1 MATKKEIKDSLQ
13 AISEQYYREELETAG
28 FSSYKN
34 EGLDW
39 YRINGQ
45 MVNHIALT
53 AWELSFP
60 QLFLVYGVHPF
71 FLRTKCPFGPI
82 LRDISFR
89 EDTAVEH
96 SPKSRKWGPY
106 GNTKD
111 LPNQLALPQDLH
123 RKGAEELAFFLERF
137 AELNTP
143 QKKYEH
149 DRIASV
155 KRAGNLKVPP
165 INWFTNHFIDEI
177 IFFEDIELYPL
188 AERCIAAWLNSPN
201 INYIQK
207 EKTVEDQRALE
218 MGDSVEH
225 TRDHLKRQLRA
236 ICENERKSF
245 LDLLAQRAE
254 LNLTSLKK
262 KVPGLRSS
270 QSDEQ

>member
-13 AISEQYYREELETAG
+13 AISEHYYRKELESAG
-28 FSSYKN
+28 FSSYKD

-60 QLFLVYGVHPF
+60 ELFLVYGAHPF

-82 LRDISFR
+82 LREISFR

-123 RKGAEELAFFLERF
+123 RKGAEELAFFLDCF

-149 DRIASV
+149 DRISSV
-155 KRAGNLKVPP
+155 NRAGKPGVPP
-165 INWFTNHFIDEI
+165 VNWFTNHFIDEI
-177 IFFEDIELYPL
+177 IFFEDRELYPL
-188 AERCIAAWLNSPN
+188 AEQCIAAWLVSPN
-201 INYIQK
+201 INFFRK
-207 EKTVEDQRALE
+207 KTAEDQRALE
-218 MGDSVEH
+218 MGDTVEH
-225 TRDHLKRQLRA
+225 TKDHLNRQLRA
-236 ICENERKSF
+236 ICENERAPF
-245 LDLLAQRAE
+245 LDLLSQRAE
-254 LNLTSLKK
+254 INLATLKK
-262 KVPGLRSS
+262 KVPGMKKA
-270 QSDEQ
+270 